1 MTRRKAT
8 DTDTEHDGPTLSP
21 RQELAVDLLATGA
34 SVTAAAEAC
43 GASRQTLSQWL
54 NGHPGFRAALNR
66 RRQELWTEV
75 ADRARSLVPRAL
87 DVLSEELTGER
98 RLVAAVHVMKAAGVY
113 GLALPSGPTDPEEA
127 ETEQKEKQ
135 FDLLLRQSFG

>member
-1 MTRRKAT
+1 MTRQKAT
-8 DTDTEHDGPTLSP
+8 ESDTENNGPTLSP

-34 SVTAAAEAC
+34 SVTAEAEAC

-54 NGHPGFRAALNR
+54 NGPSLNR

-87 DVLSEELTGER
+87 DVFSEELTGER
-98 RLVAAVHVMKAAGVY
+98 RLAAAVHVMKAAGVY

-127 ETEQKEKQ
+127 EAEQKEKE
-135 FDLLLRQSFG
+135 FDLLLRQRFG

>member
-8 DTDTEHDGPTLSP
+8 NTDTENDGPTLSP
-21 RQELAVDLLATGA
+21 RQELAVDLLVTGV

-54 NGHPGFRAALNR
+54 NCHPGFRASLNR
-66 RRQELWTEV
+66 RRGELWNEV

-87 DVLSEELTGER
+87 DVLSEELTGEK
-98 RLVAAVHVMKAAGVY
+98 RLVAAIHVMKSVGLHR
-113 GLALPSGPTDPEEA
+113 LALPSGPTDPEEA
-127 ETEQKEKQ
+127 EAEQKEKRL
-135 FDLLLRQSFG
+135 DLLLRQRFG